1 MATRAA
7 ALDSKHI
14 ASTWGAKPTDAGGSP
29 TNVVITTGQLLR
41 CVVIAVANISL
52 SGTPTIQGVA
62 TAASDLILVAGQ
74 TTPSQNGVYRVAA
87 AAWER
92 VSVNAE
98 DWCIAVVRGGD
109 YPGVWLLENTATPD
123 VGTDDITFVRLAT
136 VDELN
141 AALNDHT
148 AVVATATT
156 LGHVKVDDV
165 TVKLNGSNQLYAALS
180 GSGSTDKIA
189 KWSGASALGYSDA
202 VSIGVGSGEISIDTL
217 ARRGMHIQQQGDYE
231 CLWIVRNGAGSATSY
246 CVRIEAQDTTDGTA
260 AVLITKAGP
269 GAALA
274 PVHLNGGVAAEA
286 KTIGNATTT
295 IMTVTEVEA
304 ESRGTPGVGFGIR
317 QNILLASSD
326 TLRRKA
332 SAQTVEWVT
341 ATDASRKARWKL
353 LVSDT
358 AERTAMIAEAS
369 GTAVL
374 LGFFGAAAVA
384 KPTAL
389 TAIDNSTVDTTYG
402 TQERDVITN
411 TRTRLSELET
421 KLKNLGLLS

>member
-52 SGTPTIQGVA
+52 SGTPIIQGVA

-74 TTPSQNGVYRVAA
+74 TDQSENGVYRVASS
-87 AAWER
+87 AWER
-92 VSVNAE
+92 ISVNAE

-109 YPGVWLLENTATPD
+109 YPGMWLLENTATPD

-141 AALNDHT
+141 AALNGHT

-156 LGHVKVDDV
+156 LGHVKVDDITIKV
-165 TVKLNGSNQLYAALS
+165 NGSNQAYATLS
-180 GSGSTDKIA
+180 GSGATDKVA
-189 KWSGASALGYSDA
+189 KWSGASTLGYNSA
-202 VSIGVGSGEISIDTL
+202 ISIGTGDGEMAIT
-217 ARRGMHIQQQGDYE
+217 
-231 CLWIVRNGAGSATSY
+231 
-246 CVRIEAQDTTDGTA
+246 TA
-260 AVLITKAGP
+260 ARDGLYISQQTDRYALRVVRQVAGP
-269 GAALA
+269 GGYPTVSINSIGDSDITAGLLVEKYGYGDAIGAVHWNHKAALA
-274 PVHLNGGVAAEA
+274 LRSTGDETASLVPIMEVAADS
-286 KTIGNATTT
+286 T
-295 IMTVTEVEA
+295 
-304 ESRGTPGVGFGIR
+304 GTPAAGFGVR
-317 QNILLASSD
+317 QDVLLQSST
-326 TLRRKA
+326 TLGRQA
-332 SAQTVEWVT
+332 SAQTVEWVS
-341 ATDASRKARWKL
+341 ATDASRTARWRL
-353 LVSDT
+353 LISDT
-358 AERTAMIAEAS
+358 AERTAITAEAS
-369 GTAVL
+369 GTAVKV
-374 LGFFGAAAVA
+374 GFFGAAAVV

-389 TAIDNSTVDTTYG
+389 TAIDNSTIDATYG

-421 KLKNLGLLS
+421 RLKNLGLLS